1 MCQRINH
8 ETQAEVTFS
17 QGLFAC
23 KYEIYKSWCR
33 SNVLSEDPSSC
44 FSLTSPRAF
53 SRNVPFIVPFTPTIL
68 YFDLHFNTANAAHYV
83 YCSTICL
90 RSRFSATNTVS

>member
-17 QGLFAC
+17 QGVFAC

-44 FSLTSPRAF
+44 FSLISPRAF
-53 SRNVPFIVPFTPTIL
+53 SHNVPYIVPFTPTIL
-68 YFDLHFNTANAAHYV
+68 YFDLYFNTAYAAQ
-83 YCSTICL
+83 
-90 RSRFSATNTVS
+90 